1 MGKKLDP
8 MDKLWQA
15 AELNRRELIASG
27 AITGIVAGFAA
38 AVQPVMAQTMIMTE
52 PKGLEAGM
60 VEIPV
65 GVEKIQAYRAI
76 QSGAKA
82 QPLILVVQE
91 IFGVHEHIKDVC
103 RRLALLGY
111 CAIAPEMYQ
120 RQGDVGKLTD
130 MDAIRKIVGA
140 VPDKQVMGDLDA
152 AVAWATSTGIADANK
167 LGVTGFCWGGRIVW
181 LYTAH
186 NPQVKAGV
194 AWYGRLVGD
203 KSPNTPAFPVDL
215 ASQIKAP
222 VLGLYGGADA
232 GIPVSTVE
240 QMRAALG
247 AGTKSMI
254 HVYSDTPH
262 AFFADYRPSYRKEA
276 AADGWSR
283 CTAWFKANGI
293 A

>member
-1 MGKKLDP
+1 MSKIDP
-8 MDKLWQA
+8 MDKLWTL

-60 VEIPV
+60 VEIPS
-65 GVEKIQAYRAI
+65 GADKIKAYRAV
-76 QSGAKA
+76 QSGAKSR
-82 QPLILVVQE
+82 PLILVVQE

-120 RQGDVGKLTD
+120 RQGDVSKLD
-130 MDAIRKIVGA
+130 IDAIRKVVGA
-140 VPDKQVMGDLDA
+140 VPDAQVMADLDA
-152 AVAWATSTGIADANK
+152 AVAWATATGIGDANK
-167 LGVTGFCWGGRIVW
+167 LGITGFCWGGRVVW
-181 LYTAH
+181 MYSGH
-186 NPQVKAGV
+186 NPNVKAGV

-203 KSPNTPAFPVDL
+203 KSPNTPSFPVDIV
-215 ASQIKAP
+215 SKIKAP

-232 GIPVSTVE
+232 GIPVATVE
-240 QMRAALG
+240 QMRTALG
-247 AGTKSMI
+247 AGSKSMI
-254 HVYSDTPH
+254 HVYPDTPH

-276 AADGWSR
+276 ADDGWSR
-283 CTAWFKANGI
+283 CTAWFKANGV

>member
-1 MGKKLDP
+1 MSKIDP
-8 MDKLWQA
+8 MDKLWTL

-65 GVEKIQAYRAI
+65 GADKIKAYRAVQI
-76 QSGAKA
+76 GAKA
-82 QPLILVVQE
+82 RPLILVVQE

-120 RQGDVGKLTD
+120 RQGDVSKLD
-130 MDAIRKIVGA
+130 IDAIRKVVGA
-140 VPDKQVMGDLDA
+140 VPDAQVMADLDA
-152 AVAWATSTGIADANK
+152 AVAWAAATGIGDANK
-167 LGVTGFCWGGRIVW
+167 LGITGFCWGGRVVW
-181 LYTAH
+181 MYSGH
-186 NPQVKAGV
+186 NLNVKAGV
-194 AWYGRLVGD
+194 AWYGRVVGD
-203 KSPNTPAFPVDL
+203 KSPNTPNFPVDI
-215 ASQIKAP
+215 ATKIKAP

-232 GIPVSTVE
+232 GIPVATVE
-240 QMRAALG
+240 QMRVALG
-247 AGTKSMI
+247 AGSKSMI
-254 HVYSDTPH
+254 HVYPDTPH

-276 AADGWSR
+276 ADDGWSR
-283 CTAWFKANGI
+283 CTAWFKANGV

>member
-1 MGKKLDP
+1 MSKNDP
-8 MDKLWQA
+8 MDKLWTL

-60 VEIPV
+60 VEIPS
-65 GVEKIQAYRAI
+65 GADKIKAYRAV

-82 QPLILVVQE
+82 RPLILVVQE

-120 RQGDVGKLTD
+120 RQGDVSKLD
-130 MDAIRKIVGA
+130 IDAIRKVVGA
-140 VPDKQVMGDLDA
+140 VPDAQVMADLDA
-152 AVAWATSTGIADANK
+152 AVAWATATGIGDANK
-167 LGVTGFCWGGRIVW
+167 LGITGFCWGGRVVW
-181 LYTAH
+181 MYSGH
-186 NPQVKAGV
+186 NPNVKAGV

-203 KSPNTPAFPVDL
+203 KSPNTPSFPVDIV
-215 ASQIKAP
+215 SKIKAP

-232 GIPVSTVE
+232 GIPVATVE
-240 QMRAALG
+240 QMRTALG
-247 AGTKSMI
+247 AGSKSMI
-254 HVYSDTPH
+254 HVYPETPH

-276 AADGWSR
+276 ADDGWSR
-283 CTAWFKANGI
+283 CTAWFKANGV

>member
-1 MGKKLDP
+1 MSKIDP
-8 MDKLWQA
+8 MDKLWTL

-60 VEIPV
+60 VKIPV
-65 GVEKIQAYRAI
+65 GADKIKAYRAVQI
-76 QSGAKA
+76 GGKA
-82 QPLILVVQE
+82 RPLILVVQE

-120 RQGDVGKLTD
+120 RQGDVSKLD
-130 MDAIRKIVGA
+130 IDAIRKVVGA
-140 VPDKQVMGDLDA
+140 VPDAQVMADLDA
-152 AVAWATSTGIADANK
+152 AVAWAASTGIGDANK
-167 LGVTGFCWGGRIVW
+167 LGITGFCWGGRVVW
-181 LYTAH
+181 MYSGH
-186 NPQVKAGV
+186 NPNVKAGV

-203 KSPNTPAFPVDL
+203 KSPNTPNFPVDI
-215 ASQIKAP
+215 ATKIKAP

-232 GIPVSTVE
+232 GIPVATVE
-240 QMRAALG
+240 QMRVALG
-247 AGTKSMI
+247 AGSKSMI
-254 HVYSDTPH
+254 HVYPETPH

-276 AADGWSR
+276 ADDGWSR
-283 CTAWFKANGI
+283 CTAWFKANGV